1 MPTFYGLKLID
12 VSMIVLYFA
21 IVMAIGFWASRKVK
35 TEEDFFLG
43 GRSFGKGLL
52 VMHWLCTGTHSD
64 HAVQVAG
71 ATARVGLGGIWFQWM
86 WLFATPFYWLIAP
99 ITRRLRV
106 TTTAD
111 VFRLRY
117 DRSLEMMYSVVGLSF
132 YVMSMAMLLRGAGA
146 AIAGATGGAVPTNQS
161 VIVLAILFSTYTMAG
176 GLVAAAYTDYL
187 QGLMIIVLS
196 VMLVP
201 AGLNAIG
208 GIEAL
213 HRQLDPGMMSIVA
226 PAGAKEGDPWFIFAM
241 SILSLVGIVAQPH
254 VMSATGSGKSEIEAR
269 VGMCYGN
276 FIKRFLTIAWAFT
289 GVIAV
294 LLFPDLMAGLSGE
307 HQKEVSETLFGR
319 SIQLLLGDGWRGLM
333 IACLIAGV
341 TSAETFMVVGSAI
354 FVGNFYRHVVKDQ
367 SDRHYLWAGR
377 ASSAAL
383 LAAGILTALTAGS
396 VTQILQLALDI
407 VGLMGP
413 AFWLG
418 VLWRRANT
426 PGVWA
431 SVAGGVFIWLAT
443 KAQPLGLPGFDHM
456 LGGFHTL
463 VDPLHL
469 KDFSMPIQVLIT
481 LGVEFGLL
489 IAVSLVTPPQPKEQ
503 LDPFYSRLLVP
514 VGKEAECSRKVA
526 PDEKLPEWSTLGI
539 EGTPLDYGLASQYGN
554 GFLRRFDIETPR
566 MNRMDAYGFLG
577 AWALV
582 GTLILLL
589 MFLSGLGR

>member
-1 MPTFYGLKLID
+1 
-12 VSMIVLYFA
+12 
-21 IVMAIGFWASRKVK
+21 
-35 TEEDFFLG
+35 
-43 GRSFGKGLL
+43 
-52 VMHWLCTGTHSD
+52 
-64 HAVQVAG
+64 
-71 ATARVGLGGIWFQWM
+71 
-86 WLFATPFYWLIAP
+86 
-99 ITRRLRV
+99 
-106 TTTAD
+106 
-111 VFRLRY
+111 
-117 DRSLEMMYSVVGLSF
+117 MYSVVGHSF

-146 AIAGATGGAVPTNQS
+146 AIAGATGGAVPTSQS
-161 VIVLAILFSTYTMAG
+161 VIVLALLFSTYTMAG

-208 GIEAL
+208 GIGAL
-213 HRQLDPGMMSIVA
+213 HRQLDPSMMSIVA
-226 PAGAKEGDPWFIFAM
+226 PVGAKEGDPWFILSM

-294 LLFPDLMAGLSGE
+294 IIFPDLMHGLTGE

-319 SIQLLLGDGWRGLM
+319 SIQHLLGDGWRGLM

-354 FVGNFYRHVVKDQ
+354 FVGNFYRHVVKEKSQ
-367 SDRHYLWAGR
+367 QHYLWAGR
-377 ASSAAL
+377 ASSAGL
-383 LAAGILTALTAGS
+383 LIAGISMALMAGS

-426 PGVWA
+426 AGVWA
-431 SVAGGVFIWLAT
+431 SVLGGVLIWLAT
-443 KAQPLGLPGFDHM
+443 KAQPLGLPGYDH
-456 LGGFHTL
+456 LLASYHVL
-463 VDPLHL
+463 IDPIGL
-469 KDFSMPIQVLIT
+469 KQLATPLQILIT

-489 IAVSLVTPPQPKEQ
+489 IFVSLLTRPQPKEQ
-503 LDPFYSRLLVP
+503 LDPFYARLLVP
-514 VGKEAECSRKVA
+514 VGKEAECSREVE

-539 EGTPLDYGLASQYGN
+539 EGTPLDYDLASKYGN

-589 MFLSGLGR
+589 MFLSGIGRP